1 MNWLSKIEK
10 SHFIFLFLLIFFGIE
25 ALNKVQDY
33 YFGLHFEI
41 QKYLKGLCLAGI
53 LIYFLFKD
61 RIKLF
66 ALTVFLILFCLGQ
79 YFLTESFTSPA
90 IIGFLKY
97 FFFLSLILFFTEINS
112 AKGEIK
118 AFTLFEIILWV
129 NNSIILISSLF
140 GLEIFESYPG
150 DRWGYN
156 GLFMA
161 SSNST
166 YFYIIAILYFVIYN
180 SKTYYKNALFWFT
193 LLASLLIG
201 TKSIYLAIILIGLV
215 LTIRLVKKLK
225 LKVIIASFFLLF
237 SAALGYIFFS
247 TDLFSEIIKQEGWLT
262 AILSYRDQLFIKDTI
277 PYIQEHWETIHYF
290 IGGLS
295 NPYVRPQLELIDLW
309 LYFGF
314 LGMIL
319 YLFVFAKSYFNFS
332 LAFYS
337 KCLLAIL
344 FIVPFITGNFFYN
357 ASVPIYLVVLKLAII
372 KSQEKLSN
380 GVEYS

>member
-1 MNWLSKIEK
+1 
-10 SHFIFLFLLIFFGIE
+10 
-25 ALNKVQDY
+25 
-33 YFGLHFEI
+33 
-41 QKYLKGLCLAGI
+41 
-53 LIYFLFKD
+53 
-61 RIKLF
+61 
-66 ALTVFLILFCLGQ
+66 
-79 YFLTESFTSPA
+79 
-90 IIGFLKY
+90 
-97 FFFLSLILFFTEINS
+97 
-112 AKGEIK
+112 
-118 AFTLFEIILWV
+118 
-129 NNSIILISSLF
+129 
-140 GLEIFESYPG
+140 
-150 DRWGYN
+150 
-156 GLFMA
+156 
-161 SSNST
+161 
-166 YFYIIAILYFVIYN
+166 
-180 SKTYYKNALFWFT
+180 
-193 LLASLLIG
+193 
-201 TKSIYLAIILIGLV
+201 AIILIGLV

-262 AILSYRDQLFIKDTI
+262 AILSYRDQLFIKETI
-277 PYIQEHWETIHYF
+277 PYIQEHWQTIHYF

-295 NPYVRPQLELIDLW
+295 NPFVRPQLELIDLW

-332 LAFYS
+332 LAFYL